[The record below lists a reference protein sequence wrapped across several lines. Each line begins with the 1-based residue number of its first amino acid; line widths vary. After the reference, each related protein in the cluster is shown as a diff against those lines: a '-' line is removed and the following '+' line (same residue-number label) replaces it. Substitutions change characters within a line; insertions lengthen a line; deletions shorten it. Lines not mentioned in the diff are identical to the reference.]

1 MNAAI
6 VVDASAVLA
15 IYLEEVEA
23 EAFKAILA
31 GEPCV
36 IGGPSLLEVYMRIA
50 VHHGADRAER
60 YVEFLR
66 DRIDVVAL
74 DEAMAVAAC
83 KAYGLYGK
91 GLGKGKRALNFGDA
105 MTYAVAR
112 ARDAALLFKGGDFGR
127 TDVKIHPASV
137 GAA

>member
-91 GLGKGKRALNFGDA
+91 GKRALNFGDA

-112 ARDAALLFKGGDFGR
+112 ARDAALLFKDGDFGR